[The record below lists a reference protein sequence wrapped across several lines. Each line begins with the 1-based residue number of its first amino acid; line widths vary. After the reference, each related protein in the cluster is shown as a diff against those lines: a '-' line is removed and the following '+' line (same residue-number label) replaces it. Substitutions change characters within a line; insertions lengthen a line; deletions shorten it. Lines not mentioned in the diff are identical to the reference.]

1 MQRSASELAVLGGT
15 KREETRAL
23 AELQVESEPT
33 GKVDVRHL
41 DEILQRLWEK
51 ARVVSES
58 LTRLREENQSLKK
71 RVADLEHVE
80 RKLISEIQKSDGDLQ
95 KVRSELLKLQSNGSD
110 LLTKEEKEA
119 LKARIKELISRINS
133 RL

>member
-1 MQRSASELAVLGGT
+1 
-15 KREETRAL
+15 L
-23 AELQVESEPT
+23 AELQVESEPA

-58 LTRLREENQSLKK
+58 LSQLREENQSLKK
-71 RVADLEHVE
+71 RVTDLEHVE
-80 RKLISEIQKSDGDLQ
+80 RKLISEIQKSDGDVQ

-119 LKARIKELISRINS
+119 LKARIKDLISRINS

>member
-1 MQRSASELAVLGGT
+1 MQRSASELAVLSGT
-15 KREETRAL
+15 NREETRAL

-58 LTRLREENQSLKK
+58 LTRFREENQSLKK
-71 RVADLEHVE
+71 RVTDLEHVE

>member
-1 MQRSASELAVLGGT
+1 VQRSASELAVLSGT
-15 KREETRAL
+15 NREETRAL

-58 LTRLREENQSLKK
+58 LTRFREENQSLKK
-71 RVADLEHVE
+71 RVTDLEHVE

>member
-1 MQRSASELAVLGGT
+1 MQRSASELAVLSGT
-15 KREETRAL
+15 NREETRAL
-23 AELQVESEPT
+23 AELQVESEPA

-58 LTRLREENQSLKK
+58 LTRFREENQSLKK
-71 RVADLEHVE
+71 RVTDLEHVE

>member
-1 MQRSASELAVLGGT
+1 MPCRASELTVLSGT
-15 KREETRAL
+15 NREETRAL
-23 AELQVESEPT
+23 AELQVESEPA

-58 LTRLREENQSLKK
+58 LTRMREENQSLKK
-71 RVADLEHVE
+71 RVTDLEHVE

>member
-1 MQRSASELAVLGGT
+1 MQRSASELAVLSGT
-15 KREETRAL
+15 NREETRAL
-23 AELQVESEPT
+23 AELQVESEPA

-71 RVADLEHVE
+71 RVTDLEHVE
-80 RKLISEIQKSDGDLQ
+80 RKLISEIQKSDGDVQ

-110 LLTKEEKEA
+110 LLTKEEREA
-119 LKARIKELISRINS
+119 LKARIKDLISRINS

>member
-1 MQRSASELAVLGGT
+1 M
-15 KREETRAL
+15 

-58 LTRLREENQSLKK
+58 LTRFREENQSLKK
-71 RVADLEHVE
+71 RVTELEHVE